1 MTQGIGYYSL
11 LCIYLHHVSR
21 LYNIKNLIPPRS
33 MTFKKQWIIYYKK
46 GISIIFQIIRDM
58 FP

>member
-33 MTFKKQWIIYYKK
+33 MTFKKQ
-46 GISIIFQIIRDM
+46 
-58 FP
+58 